1 MLLFALNPPTKET
14 KMSRRVSLS
23 KKSSRGRPLVRGGFS
38 ILKPKVRGRPR
49 TATSSPYLARFVPG
63 RKASPLVKYN
73 LIRGDWARP
82 VKLKGRKKP
91 IVALNPFGIRRGVG
105 DVWGPIRDQG
115 VAGVAALA
123 VGGGAGFMLPGVVNG
138 LVNRFAP
145 AAVSTGIVGTAVKV
159 IASLAAASAV
169 YRFAPAGVAKK
180 AGAAVAVGTMGSVI
194 LELAKMVPVLR
205 TVVSGVPSL
214 AGYRRGMRGMGD
226 MVSVPQ
232 MVQAEAIYRPMGDYM
247 QLSGP
252 VPQSLFAGGL
262 NDFVEFKN
270 QTDGKVAE
278 AFSMVPT
285 SPLAV
290 APEQF

>member
-1 MLLFALNPPTKET
+1 VKGKKKPHLVLNPLGA
-14 KMSRRVSLS
+14 V
-23 KKSSRGRPLVRGGFS
+23 
-38 ILKPKVRGRPR
+38 
-49 TATSSPYLARFVPG
+49 
-63 RKASPLVKYN
+63 
-73 LIRGDWARP
+73 
-82 VKLKGRKKP
+82 
-91 IVALNPFGIRRGVG
+91 RRGVG
-105 DVWGPIRDQG
+105 DVWAPIRNQG
-115 VAGVAALA
+115 VVGVAALA

-145 AAVSTGIVGTAVKV
+145 AAVSTGVVGTVVKV
-159 IASLAAASAV
+159 LASLMAGSAI

-180 AGAAVAVGTMGSVI
+180 VGAAVAVGTMGSVI
-194 LELAKMVPVLR
+194 LEVAKMVPVLK
-205 TVVSGVPSL
+205 TVVAGAPSL
-214 AGYRRGMRGMGD
+214 AGYRRGMGD
-226 MVSVPQ
+226 MVSASQ
-232 MVQAEAIYRPMGDYM
+232 LVQGEAIYRPMGDYM

-290 APEQF
+290 ATEQF